1 MNTGLIAGAVKPSRG
16 LLSNTGPQTAVVSMS
31 AFQAPASGAYV
42 KVQINAET
50 YDPYNLLSIS
60 NNVISLTP
68 GTYVVSA
75 ICGIGTVIN
84 AGERSA
90 GAFKLRNTSNSTDVV
105 VSPEWCFDRDSGGGG
120 GSQIY
125 STNVCF
131 SCVVAVPSTENL
143 ELQVYTNSPFALT
156 YVHGALSQSLGGTP
170 ARLTFTKVA

>member
-31 AFQAPASGAYV
+31 AFQYPASGAYV
-42 KVQINAET
+42 KVQINTET

-60 NNVISLTP
+60 SNVISLTP

-75 ICGIGTVIN
+75 ICGIGIVMPT
-84 AGERSA
+84 GTRSA

-105 VSPEWCFDRDSGGGG
+105 VSPEWCVDRDSGDVDGD
-120 GSQIY
+120 QVY

-131 SCVVAVPSTENL
+131 SCVVAVSSTANL
-143 ELQVYTNSPFALT
+143 ELQVYANSPSAFT